1 MKDYM
6 KGKIYTIRCR
16 NDNSLIYV
24 GSTIET
30 LCKRFSVHRG
40 HSKLEQ
46 FKHKML
52 YIEVVKT
59 GWDDWYIELHEY
71 CPSKT
76 LEELLKRE
84 GEVTRLI
91 GTLNKNIAGRTM
103 KEYYIDNRTNIL
115 NNKSQYYVENKDT
128 INEKMKQYYIN
139 NREYIS
145 NYKSQ
150 YYVDN
155 KDTIN
160 EKMKQY
166 YVDNKDTINQKSKTY
181 QKNYKIN
188 HPDYHKNYYNN
199 NKEYHKLRYQNMKL
213 LKLNTEQ
220 HVEENVILIL

>member
-1 MKDYM
+1 MKDYS

-46 FKHKML
+46 YNNKML
-52 YIEVVKT
+52 YIEVAKT
-59 GWDDWYIELHEY
+59 GWHDWYIELYDY
-71 CPSKT
+71 CPTKT

-115 NNKSQYYVENKDT
+115 NNKT
-128 INEKMKQYYIN
+128 
-139 NREYIS
+139 
-145 NYKSQ
+145 Q

-155 KDTIN
+155 N
-160 EKMKQY
+160 ERSKQ
-166 YVDNKDTINQKSKTY
+166 Y
-181 QKNYKIN
+181 QKNYRTE
-188 HPDYHKNYYNN
+188 HPEYNKNYYNN
-199 NKEYHKLRYQNMKL
+199 NKQAILEYQKIRYQNMKL

-220 HVEENVILIL
+220 HVEENAIVI